1 MLLTIT
7 ECKLNNDFWSEFLKE
22 VALIICFG

>member
-1 MLLTIT
+1 MLLMIT
-7 ECKLNNDFWSEFLKE
+7 ECKLNNDFWSGFPKE

>member
-7 ECKLNNDFWSEFLKE
+7 ECKLSNDFWPEFLKE